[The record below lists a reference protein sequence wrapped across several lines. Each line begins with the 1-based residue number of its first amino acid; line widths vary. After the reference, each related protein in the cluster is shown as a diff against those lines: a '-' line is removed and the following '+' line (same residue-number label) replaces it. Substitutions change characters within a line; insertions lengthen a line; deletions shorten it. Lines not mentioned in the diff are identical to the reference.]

1 MEENKYVMCYGSVVT
16 INENGDDKKIIEYI
30 TKFLNDSIFA
40 REMAETGYNMMK
52 QNYSWKTIADN
63 LLVIL
68 KKNGYVE

>member
-1 MEENKYVMCYGSVVT
+1 
-16 INENGDDKKIIEYI
+16 
-30 TKFLNDSIFA
+30 
-40 REMAETGYNMMK
+40 MAETGYNMMK